1 MLQLGSGAAAASTML
16 RCSAPFFFWAAP
28 FAGAKFAF
36 YPLIPGL
43 QLLRSARF
51 RMEGW
56 MRPSH
61 QSQHSRQRPA
71 PSAQRRPWRCARRAG
86 PLRDAGA
93 STFVICVCLWP
104 GPFSKRNRL
113 TGHQCDKLRPSL
125 AATSKRRQW
134 KPRGRPGSAW
144 SMERPARD
152 GTSDTSSCQAPGRA
166 GVKGGGQL
174 ARRPT
179 SIGLPCSRGRRP
191 TTGDATGPIY
201 RRSISKLQ
209 AGGSTRTR
217 GRWAV
222 VCLLV
227 QDSWQVQGVLYKL
240 MLGGKGEGSRRCTI
254 KDRDGW
260 CCSGVSF
267 RARWEP
273 DFLTARAKCH
283 RQGRLRHRNFPSLET
298 RS

>member
-1 MLQLGSGAAAASTML
+1 M
-16 RCSAPFFFWAAP
+16 
-28 FAGAKFAF
+28 
-36 YPLIPGL
+36 
-43 QLLRSARF
+43 
-51 RMEGW
+51 
-56 MRPSH
+56 
-61 QSQHSRQRPA
+61 
-71 PSAQRRPWRCARRAG
+71 
-86 PLRDAGA
+86 
-93 STFVICVCLWP
+93 ICVCLWP

-144 SMERPARD
+144 PMERPARD

-166 GVKGGGQL
+166 GVKGGGPAGSPPNVHRAAVV
-174 ARRPT
+174 ARST
-179 SIGLPCSRGRRP
+179 VNDGRRNR
-191 TTGDATGPIY
+191 AY
-201 RRSISKLQ
+201 FQ
-209 AGGSTRTR
+209 AVYFQTSGGGKHRTR

-222 VCLLV
+222 VCLFV

-254 KDRDGW
+254 KDRDSW

>member
-1 MLQLGSGAAAASTML
+1 METSRAPGVGLAHGAACPGRDFGHLLLSGSG
-16 RCSAPFFFWAAP
+16 
-28 FAGAKFAF
+28 
-36 YPLIPGL
+36 
-43 QLLRSARF
+43 
-51 RMEGW
+51 
-56 MRPSH
+56 
-61 QSQHSRQRPA
+61 SR
-71 PSAQRRPWRCARRAG
+71 G
-86 PLRDAGA
+86 G
-93 STFVICVCLWP
+93 
-104 GPFSKRNRL
+104 
-113 TGHQCDKLRPSL
+113 
-125 AATSKRRQW
+125 
-134 KPRGRPGSAW
+134 
-144 SMERPARD
+144 E
-152 GTSDTSSCQAPGRA
+152 
-166 GVKGGGQL
+166 GGGQL

-179 SIGLPCSRGRRP
+179 SIGLPWSRGRRS
-191 TTGDATGPIY
+191 TTGDATGPIS

-209 AGGSTRTR
+209 AGGEHRTR